1 MRTRRQSVA
10 KLGWALLVLLVLVN
24 FAAVQT
30 AGAMEVHPHHH
41 GGPNDHCCA
50 GCHGGHFPVLHT
62 VSTIQLA
69 ALPVATW
76 RVTIEVA
83 PHTSDDGRT
92 FNSSRAPPA

>member
-1 MRTRRQSVA
+1 MQR
-10 KLGWALLVLLVLVN
+10 ALLVLLVLVS

-30 AGAMEVHPHHH
+30 ASALEIHPDHH

-50 GCHGGHFPVLHT
+50 GCHAGHFPVLHS

-69 ALPVATW
+69 TLPVAAW
-76 RVTIEVA
+76 RTAIEVD
-83 PHTSDDGRT
+83 PYTSDDGRT